1 MLAEENAAVGR
12 AEPFSLGML
21 LEILRKDPHFR
32 EYMFWMG
39 IYGGG
44 NLMLTSQL
52 VVIFSE
58 QLHLAPGL
66 QIALLSVV
74 PLGTL
79 PLFVPFWARMF
90 DRGHIVEYRARQGW
104 SLVLAVATLS
114 VGTWFAWVPLLWL
127 GAVLLGAAYAGAN
140 LGWNLGHNDF
150 ASVGRAQHYMGV
162 HVTLTGVRGAIGPP
176 AGILI
181 YQWLESWRPG
191 LGLYSLVLATRL
203 RDGGRGRFFAHAA
216 RHACRKASQ
225 RAIEMKSKKSG
236 AVDQRKYSRLVVDG
250 AKQSPSRAMLRAVGF
265 QDADFQKPQIGVA
278 STWASLTPCNIH
290 INDLATEA
298 IAGADC
304 GGRQGRSV
312 QHHHRFR
319 RHLDGLTRNALLAR
333 FKRGDRRLHRD
344 RGGRRRASTG
354 SSPSAAAT
362 RTCPGCAMAIARLN
376 RPAVFVYGGTIKP
389 GAKRRDIVSVFE
401 AVGGHAAGRVS
412 DAELLDVERTA
423 IPGPGSCG
431 GMYTANTMASAIEAL
446 GLSLPNS
453 SAQEA
458 VGGPEARRLP
468 SRRRRGRRTREGRH
482 QAERHPHEARHSR
495 MRSP

>member
-1 MLAEENAAVGR
+1 MARDPRPSESRGAEAAFRREIAPWALLGLTLGLVEGATAAVLIKKTFALAADPWIVNFAVAFVSGAPALSNVVSFVWANLAHGRSRIGLMVGLQAGFAILVGLLGLAPRALGGLAFAVVSILVARVVWTGLLTVRAAVWSANYPRAAIGRYTGRIVIVSSLAVAAAAALAAWTLDQQVMNSRWLFGAGAAAGLLAAWLYRGARVRREFALLAEENAAVGR
-12 AEPFSLGML
+12 AEPFSLNML

-114 VGTWFAWVPLLWL
+114 VGTWFAWIPLLWL
-127 GAVLLGAAYAGAN
+127 GAVMMGAAYAGAN

-191 LGLYSLVLATRL
+191 LGLYSLVLPL
-203 RDGGRGRFFAHAA
+203 
-216 RHACRKASQ
+216 
-225 RAIEMKSKKSG
+225 
-236 AVDQRKYSRLVVDG
+236 
-250 AKQSPSRAMLRAVGF
+250 
-265 QDADFQKPQIGVA
+265 
-278 STWASLTPCNIH
+278 
-290 INDLATEA
+290 
-298 IAGADC
+298 
-304 GGRQGRSV
+304 
-312 QHHHRFR
+312 
-319 RHLDGLTRNALLAR
+319 
-333 FKRGDRRLHRD
+333 
-344 RGGRRRASTG
+344 
-354 SSPSAAAT
+354 
-362 RTCPGCAMAIARLN
+362 
-376 RPAVFVYGGTIKP
+376 VFVT
-389 GAKRRDIVSVFE
+389 
-401 AVGGHAAGRVS
+401 VG
-412 DAELLDVERTA
+412 
-423 IPGPGSCG
+423 
-431 GMYTANTMASAIEAL
+431 AL
-446 GLSLPNS
+446 GFSHMRRVMR
-453 SAQEA
+453 AQ
-458 VGGPEARRLP
+458 
-468 SRRRRGRRTREGRH
+468 S
-482 QAERHPHEARHSR
+482 QSERIRDEE
-495 MRSP
+495 